1 VRKGTRDI
9 RPAISCVIKGKFLI
23 SPPKSVKEDRGG
35 DSEFDLV
42 GMWPT
47 KFFGTAKSVDD
58 VIPPYILVVPF

>member
-1 VRKGTRDI
+1 VRKATRDF
-9 RPAISCVIKGKFLI
+9 RLGFSCVIKGKFLI

-35 DSEFDLV
+35 NSEFELV

>member
-1 VRKGTRDI
+1 VRKGTRDF
-9 RPAISCVIKGKFLI
+9 RSTISCAIIGKFLI
-23 SPPKSVKEDRGG
+23 STPKSVKEDRGG
-35 DSEFDLV
+35 NSEFELV